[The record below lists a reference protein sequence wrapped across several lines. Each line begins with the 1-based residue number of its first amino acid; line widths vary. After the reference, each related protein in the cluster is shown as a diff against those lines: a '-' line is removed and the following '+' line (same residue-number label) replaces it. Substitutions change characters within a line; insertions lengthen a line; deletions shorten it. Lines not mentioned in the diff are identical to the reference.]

1 MSAVE
6 EICDNKKYRVYANI
20 NLDNIKS
27 NMINTRMLVP
37 KESKVLAVIK
47 ADAYGHGAVPIA
59 KMLDKV
65 TTEKGPVADFYGV
78 AEIEEGLELR
88 NAGITKPILI
98 LGLILPDDYETAIN
112 NDFRITMCSSMEA
125 ELLNLAAINVGKKAK
140 VHLKVDT
147 GMGRI
152 GYLGSDADAD
162 DVKEISKLSNIEIEG
177 LFTHFSMADEEDN
190 SYTNVQIERYNSFLK
205 KLEERGINIAI
216 KHAAASAGIIDFP
229 QYSMN
234 MVRSGISTYGYYPSE
249 CVTKKNL
256 ELKPAMELKSRVTF
270 IKRVSE
276 GFTVGYGATYKAPG
290 ERIIATVPVGYA
302 DGYFRSLSNKGY
314 VLINGVKANIVGRVC
329 MDQFMVDATEVPGLK
344 LWNEV
349 TLFGEDNGNRISV
362 EEISALA
369 GSFNYEMTCAV
380 SKRVPRIYYQD
391 GKPVMVRKNV

>member
-65 TTEKGPVADFYGV
+65 TTENGPVADFYGV

-112 NDFRITMCSSMEA
+112 NDLRITMCSSMEA

-140 VHLKVDT
+140 VHIKVDT

-190 SYTNVQIERYNSFLK
+190 S
-205 KLEERGINIAI
+205 
-216 KHAAASAGIIDFP
+216 
-229 QYSMN
+229 
-234 MVRSGISTYGYYPSE
+234 
-249 CVTKKNL
+249 
-256 ELKPAMELKSRVTF
+256 
-270 IKRVSE
+270 
-276 GFTVGYGATYKAPG
+276 
-290 ERIIATVPVGYA
+290 
-302 DGYFRSLSNKGY
+302 
-314 VLINGVKANIVGRVC
+314 
-329 MDQFMVDATEVPGLK
+329 
-344 LWNEV
+344 
-349 TLFGEDNGNRISV
+349 
-362 EEISALA
+362 
-369 GSFNYEMTCAV
+369 
-380 SKRVPRIYYQD
+380 
-391 GKPVMVRKNV
+391 

>member
-37 KESKVLAVIK
+37 KESKILAVIK

-65 TTEKGPVADFYGV
+65 TTENGPVADFYGV

-112 NDFRITMCSSMEA
+112 NDLRITMCSSMEA

-140 VHLKVDT
+140 VHIKVDT

-391 GKPVMVRKNV
+391 GKPVMVRKYF